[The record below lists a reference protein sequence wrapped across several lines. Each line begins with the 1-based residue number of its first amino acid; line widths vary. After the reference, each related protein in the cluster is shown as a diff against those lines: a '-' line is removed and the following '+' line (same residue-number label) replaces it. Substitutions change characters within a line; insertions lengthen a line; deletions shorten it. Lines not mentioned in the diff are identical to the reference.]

1 GSFFH
6 GYPVA
11 GGFSRTA
18 VHASA
23 GARTQLAA
31 LVTSLAVAASL
42 MFLTPLFFY
51 MPKAVLAAI
60 IVSAVVGLVDLRE
73 VQYLKRVKR
82 EDLALLGVTFG
93 ATLGLGVVQGIGVG
107 VGASLVWFVFRTTR
121 PHVAV
126 LGRVPG
132 TRLFRNV
139 SRQKGLITYAG
150 VLIVRMDAQF
160 Y

>member
-1 GSFFH
+1 
-6 GYPVA
+6 
-11 GGFSRTA
+11 
-18 VHASA
+18 
-23 GARTQLAA
+23 
-31 LVTSLAVAASL
+31 
-42 MFLTPLFFY
+42 
-51 MPKAVLAAI
+51 
-60 IVSAVVGLVDLRE
+60 
-73 VQYLKRVKR
+73 

-160 Y
+160 YFGNVSFLRDALRRAEEQLASPL